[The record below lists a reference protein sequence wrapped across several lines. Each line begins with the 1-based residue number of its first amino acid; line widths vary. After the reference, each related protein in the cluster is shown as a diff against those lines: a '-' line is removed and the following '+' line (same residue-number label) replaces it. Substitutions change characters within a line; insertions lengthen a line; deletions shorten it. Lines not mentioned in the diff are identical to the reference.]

1 MEKAV
6 PTEARPPLS
15 RRLKALRVRS
25 ASSVLVLLTAIF
37 VARLILAT
45 TVIPPWQNPDEPQH
59 LAFVR
64 TLALEPDMYLEQHRR
79 EIEREIVQSM
89 AEHGWWRHY
98 RAPVPNPLPTDFSS
112 LSDHIVRVETSARL
126 FYYLAV
132 AYLKGLGVT
141 DLLSQY
147 YALRWAAVVMAV
159 MTLWCVWRGSDLLFG
174 RDVAIGTT
182 GLVAFQPQFALMSIS
197 VNPDV
202 LVNLLGA
209 IIWWQG
215 ARLAKGVETFLPVVL
230 IASVAVAGVF
240 TKRVAASFVGMAA
253 VAAIS
258 ACALA
263 RLVSRRGIT
272 GLALLMAVTILVGA
286 HFARSIQPW
295 DYLLTFSVSDQAL
308 SLDFFTR
315 FTATLFDSAWLSAGW
330 LRYPGPPS
338 WTLTLRGL
346 NVAAFIGL
354 SLGLIRFHF
363 WRRSIAAAASIV
375 IVQIAAIYVGLYLN
389 GFAPQ
394 GRYLFPVI
402 APWMAMFW
410 IGIHSWW
417 PRRLWPLVGTVVLAT
432 MFFVDQIAWFG
443 TIVPAFLE

>member
-1 MEKAV
+1 MEKAD
-6 PTEARPPLS
+6 PTEERHHLS
-15 RRLKALRVRS
+15 RRLKVLRVRS
-25 ASSVLVLLTAIF
+25 ANSILVLLIAIF
-37 VARLILAT
+37 VARLVLAT

-64 TLALEPDMYLEQHRR
+64 TLALGPDVHLELHRV

-98 RAPVPNPLPTDFSS
+98 RAPVPNPLPADFSS

-132 AYLKGLGVT
+132 VYLKGLGIT

-147 YALRWAAVVMAV
+147 YALRWAAVIMAV
-159 MTLWCVWRGSDLLFG
+159 LTLWCVWSGSNRLFG
-174 RDVAIGTT
+174 RHVAIGTT
-182 GLVAFQPQFALMSIS
+182 GLVAFHPQFALMSIS

-215 ARLAKGVETFLPVVL
+215 ARLAKGGATLLPVVL
-230 IASVAVAGVF
+230 IASVAVIGVF
-240 TKRVAASFVGMAA
+240 TKRVAASFIGMAA

-263 RLVSRRGIT
+263 RLVSRRGLM
-272 GLALLMAVTILVGA
+272 GLALLMVVTMLVGA
-286 HFARSIQPW
+286 LVARSIQPW
-295 DYLLTFSVSDQAL
+295 DYLLTFSVSEQAL

-315 FTATLFDSAWLSAGW
+315 FTATLFDTAWLSAGW

-338 WTLTLRGL
+338 LTLTLRGL
-346 NVAAFIGL
+346 NVAALVGL
-354 SLGLIRFHF
+354 SLGLVRFHF
-363 WRRSIAAAASIV
+363 WRRGIAAAASIV

-410 IGIHSWW
+410 IGIHGWW
-417 PRRLWPLVGTVVLAT
+417 PRRLWPLVGTAVLTT
-432 MFFVDQIAWFG
+432 MFIIDQIAWFG